1 MAKWADENLFEEL
14 SARDY
19 DTLTEEEK
27 SLLEQLCVEY
37 DAEAGYDYYEDDYD
51 DIENTEERYSE
62 IFYMDDEGNECDK
75 AVAKRC
81 IIRELDADGNLI
93 QETFGFVN

>member
-1 MAKWADENLFEEL
+1 MDKWADEDLFEEL

-27 SLLEQLCVEY
+27 GLLEQLCVEY
-37 DAEAGYDYYEDDYD
+37 DAEYGYDYYEDDYD
-51 DIENTEERYSE
+51 DIENKEESYSE
-62 IFYMDDEGNECDK
+62 IFYMDDEGNACDK
-75 AVAKRC
+75 AVATRC

-93 QETFGFVN
+93 RETFCFVN

>member
-1 MAKWADENLFEEL
+1 MAKWADEDLFEEL

-19 DTLTEEEK
+19 DSLTEEEK
-27 SLLEQLCVEY
+27 GLLEQLSVEY
-37 DAEAGYDYYEDDYD
+37 DAEYGYDYYEDDYD

-62 IFYMDDEGNECDK
+62 IIYMDDEGNVCDK